1 MNNIAGV
8 SYEAA
13 RFDKDGAALNQQDVR
28 LPQGTT
34 DVIVASHGWN
44 NTEEQAEQQLYI
56 PLFTNFAAI
65 ASDQL
70 QNKKIAI
77 VGVIWPSKKFTDVVD
92 AAVAEQTR
100 GGGAGFGN
108 SSTAADETIKAKLD
122 VIATMFDKKAAKK
135 ISAAKNQIGKLES
148 DLAARRKF
156 VDELR
161 SLLDESAAHEEDNS
175 ALFFKLDGSV
185 MLEKLKQPTPLVSS
199 GGGGGGGAASLG
211 TPRTTTPAGGAAGL
225 GDLFSGIKSG
235 AIRFLN
241 YLAYYEMKKRAGT
254 VGQKGVG
261 PLLDRLAENVQRV
274 HLGGHSFGCRV
285 VTAAAATSTT
295 DKLQSMSLLQAA
307 FSHNG
312 FSKSMNGFFRSVV
325 DNHRIKGPIVIT
337 YTPNDRAVG
346 IAYPVASRLAGTVAS
361 AFGDATDKFGGLGR
375 NGAQK
380 MEPSEVVQ
388 DVDRLLAVGGSYSW
402 QPGRFHNL
410 ENSRYIRR
418 RRAQVRHG
426 QRDCLGHQRR
436 DGIAIDFAVME
447 SGYVQRRIY
456 A

>member
-1 MNNIAGV
+1 MNDIAGI
-8 SYEAA
+8 SYAAA
-13 RFDKDGAALNQQDVR
+13 RFDKDGAALNKQEIK
-28 LPQGTT
+28 LPDGTT

-44 NTEEQAEQQLYI
+44 NTQDQAEKELYTA
-56 PLFTNFAAI
+56 LFTNFAAV

-70 QNKKIAI
+70 QNKKITI
-77 VGVIWPSKKFTDVVD
+77 VGVIWPSKRFTDVVD
-92 AAVAEQTR
+92 AAVAEQAR
-100 GGGAGFGN
+100 GGGAGFGS

-135 ISAAKNQIGKLES
+135 ITAAKNQIGKLES

-161 SLLDESAAHEEDNS
+161 SLLDDSAAHEEDNS

-199 GGGGGGGAASLG
+199 GAPGGGGAASIG
-211 TPRTTTPAGGAAGL
+211 TSPKATPAGGAAGL
-225 GDLFSGIKSG
+225 GDIFSGIKAG

-254 VGQKGVG
+254 VGQNGVG
-261 PLLDRLAENVQRV
+261 PMLDRLADKVQRI
-274 HLGGHSFGCRV
+274 HLVGHSFGCRV

-307 FSHNG
+307 FSHNS

-325 DNHRIKGPIVIT
+325 DNRRIKGPIVIT
-337 YTPNDRAVG
+337 YTSNDRAVG
-346 IAYPVASRLAGTVAS
+346 IAYPAASRLAGTVAS
-361 AFGDATDKFGGLGR
+361 AFGDANDKFGGLGR

-380 MEPSEVVQ
+380 MESGEVVQ
-388 DVDRLLAVGGSYSW
+388 GVDQLLAVGGSYSW
-402 QPGRFHNL
+402 HSGHFHNL
-410 ENSRYIRR
+410 ESSKYIVNPSGGDAHMFVTGKEVAWTISR
-418 RRAQVRHG
+418 AM
-426 QRDCLGHQRR
+426 
-436 DGIAIDFAVME
+436 A
-447 SGYVQRRIY
+447 
-456 A
+456 

>member
-1 MNNIAGV
+1 MNDIAGI
-8 SYEAA
+8 SYVAA
-13 RFDKDGAALNQQDVR
+13 RFDKDGAVLDKQEIT

-44 NTEEQAEQQLYI
+44 NTEEQAERLYI
-56 PLFTNFAAI
+56 ELFTNFKAV

-70 QNKKIAI
+70 QQKKIAI

-92 AAVAEQTR
+92 AAVAEQAR
-100 GGGAGFGN
+100 GGGAGFGT
-108 SSTAADETIKAKLD
+108 SSAAADETIKAKLD
-122 VIATMFDKKAAKK
+122 VIATMFDKKASKK
-135 ISAAKNQIGKLES
+135 ITAAKNQIGKLES

-161 SLLDESAAHEEDNS
+161 SLLDESAANEEDNS

-185 MLEKLKQPTPLVSS
+185 MLEKLKMPAPLVSS
-199 GGGGGGGAASLG
+199 GGGSGGGAASLG
-211 TPRTTTPAGGAAGL
+211 AHPKTTPAGGAAGL
-225 GDLFSGIKSG
+225 GDIFSGIKAG

-254 VGQKGVG
+254 VGQNGVAPMLG
-261 PLLDRLAENVQRV
+261 RLADNAQRL
-274 HLGGHSFGCRV
+274 HLVGHSFGCRV
-285 VTAAAATSTT
+285 VTAAAASSTT
-295 DKLQSMSLLQAA
+295 DKLQSMSLLQGA

-325 DNHRIKGPIVIT
+325 DNQRIKGPIVIT

-361 AFGDATDKFGGLGR
+361 AFGDANDKFGGLGR

-380 MEPSEVVQ
+380 MEPGEVVQ
-388 DVDRLLAVGGSYSW
+388 GVDQLLAVGGKYSW
-402 QPGRFHNL
+402 CSGRFHNL
-410 ENSRYIRR
+410 EGSKYIIDPNGGDAHGFVTGKEVAWAVSR
-418 RRAQVRHG
+418 AM
-426 QRDCLGHQRR
+426 
-436 DGIAIDFAVME
+436 A
-447 SGYVQRRIY
+447 
-456 A
+456 

>member
-1 MNNIAGV
+1 MNDIAGI
-8 SYEAA
+8 SYVAE
-13 RFDKDGAALNQQDVR
+13 RFDKDGAVLDKQEIT

-44 NTEEQAEQQLYI
+44 NTEEQAERLYTE
-56 PLFTNFAAI
+56 LFTNFKAV

-70 QNKKIAI
+70 QQKKIAI

-92 AAVAEQTR
+92 AAVAEQAR
-100 GGGAGFGN
+100 GGGAGFGT
-108 SSTAADETIKAKLD
+108 SSAAADETIKAKLD
-122 VIATMFDKKAAKK
+122 VIATMFDKKASKK
-135 ISAAKNQIGKLES
+135 ITAAKNQIGKLES

-161 SLLDESAAHEEDNS
+161 SLLDESAANEEDNS

-185 MLEKLKQPTPLVSS
+185 MLEKLKMPAPLVSS
-199 GGGGGGGAASLG
+199 GGGSGGGAASLG
-211 TPRTTTPAGGAAGL
+211 AHPKTTPAGGAAGL
-225 GDLFSGIKSG
+225 GDIFSGIKAG

-254 VGQKGVG
+254 VGQNGVAPMLG
-261 PLLDRLAENVQRV
+261 RLADNAQRL
-274 HLGGHSFGCRV
+274 HLVGHSFGCRV
-285 VTAAAATSTT
+285 VTAAAASSTT
-295 DKLQSMSLLQAA
+295 DKLQSMSLLQGA

-325 DNHRIKGPIVIT
+325 DNQRIKGPIVIT

-361 AFGDATDKFGGLGR
+361 AFGDANDKFGGLGR

-380 MEPSEVVQ
+380 MEPGEVVQ
-388 DVDRLLAVGGSYSW
+388 GVDQLLAVGGKYSW
-402 QPGRFHNL
+402 RSGRFHNL
-410 ENSRYIRR
+410 EGSKYIIDPNGGDAHGFVTGKEVAWAVSR
-418 RRAQVRHG
+418 AM
-426 QRDCLGHQRR
+426 
-436 DGIAIDFAVME
+436 A
-447 SGYVQRRIY
+447 
-456 A
+456 

>member
-1 MNNIAGV
+1 MNDIAGIPYV
-8 SYEAA
+8 AA
-13 RFDKDGAALNQQDVR
+13 RFDKDGAVLGKQQVT
-28 LPQGTT
+28 LPDSTT

-44 NTEEQAEQQLYI
+44 NTEEQAELLYTD
-56 PLFTNFAAI
+56 LFTNFAAV

-70 QNKKIAI
+70 QNKKIVI
-77 VGVIWPSKKFTDVVD
+77 VGIIWPSKKFTDVVD
-92 AAVAEQTR
+92 AAVAEQSR
-100 GGGAGFGN
+100 GGGAGFAT
-108 SSTAADETIKAKLD
+108 SSTAADETINAKLD

-135 ISAAKNQIGKLES
+135 ITAAKNQIGKLES

-185 MLEKLKQPTPLVSS
+185 MLEKLKMPTPLVSS
-199 GGGGGGGAASLG
+199 AGGSRGGAASVG
-211 TPRTTTPAGGAAGL
+211 THPKATPAGGAAGL
-225 GDLFSGIKSG
+225 GDIFSGIKAG
-235 AIRFLN
+235 AIRFVN

-254 VGQKGVG
+254 VGQSGVA
-261 PLLDRLAENVQRV
+261 PMLDRLADNVQRI
-274 HLGGHSFGCRV
+274 HLIGHSFGCRV
-285 VTAAAATSTT
+285 VTAAAAVSTT
-295 DKLQSMSLLQAA
+295 DKLQSMSLLQGA

-325 DNHRIKGPIVIT
+325 DNQRIKGPIVIS

-361 AFGDATDKFGGLGR
+361 AFGDANDKFGGLGR

-380 MEPSEVVQ
+380 MEAGEVVQ
-388 DVDRLLAVGGSYSW
+388 DVDGLLAVGGIYSW

-410 ENSRYIRR
+410 ESSKYIVDPSGGDAHGFVTGKEVAWAISR
-418 RRAQVRHG
+418 AM
-426 QRDCLGHQRR
+426 
-436 DGIAIDFAVME
+436 A
-447 SGYVQRRIY
+447 
-456 A
+456 